1 MDRRKML
8 KLTGAA
14 VAGSSLLGLDA
25 MAAANSVE
33 MKENSAFSAKKRK
46 ALIIGA
52 HPDDP
57 ETGCGGTMIVLKNA
71 GWEVVSV
78 YLTRGEAGIEGKS
91 HSEAAAIR
99 EKEAK
104 EACDVMGVRPVFM
117 SQIDGSCEV
126 NEKFYTEMRELIDAE
141 KPDVV
146 FTHWPIDSHRDHRV
160 CSTLVYDAWR
170 RLGYCFELYYF
181 EVMSGIQTHL
191 FHPTDWIDITE
202 VGELKRKACY
212 CHESQGA
219 VSFYESH
226 YKMELFRGME
236 YRCQRAEGF
245 VHLTWNR
252 NYIMQEEGK

>member
-14 VAGSSLLGLDA
+14 VAGSSLFGLDA
-25 MAAANSVE
+25 IGAERLSGKN
-33 MKENSAFSAKKRK
+33 ENVYRPAKRRK
-46 ALIIGA
+46 ALVIGA

-78 YLTRGEAGIEGKS
+78 YLTKGEAGIEGKS

-99 EKEAK
+99 EKEARA
-104 EACDVMGVRPVFM
+104 ACGIMGVRPVFL
-117 SQIDGSCEV
+117 SQIDGNSQV
-126 NEKFYTEMRELIDAE
+126 NKERYIEMRELIAAE

-146 FTHWPIDSHRDHRV
+146 FTHWPVDSHADHRV

-181 EVMSGIQTHL
+181 EVMSGVQTHL

-202 VGELKRKACY
+202 VGEIKREACY

-219 VSFYESH
+219 RSFYESH
-226 YKMELFRGME
+226 YKMEIFRGME
-236 YRCQRAEGF
+236 YRCQRAEAF

-252 NYIMQEEGK
+252 NYIMQEEK